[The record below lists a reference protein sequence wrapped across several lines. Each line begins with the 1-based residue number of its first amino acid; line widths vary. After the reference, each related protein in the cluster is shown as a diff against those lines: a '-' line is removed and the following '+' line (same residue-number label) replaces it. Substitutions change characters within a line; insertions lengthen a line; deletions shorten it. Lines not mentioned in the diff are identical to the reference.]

1 MGTAEILE
9 IKSEKARMLGTRD
22 VYGEMLVELGRARK
36 DIVVLEADLS
46 GSTMTKFFAKEFPE
60 RFFNMGIAEQDMIG
74 TAAGLALAGKIPFAS
89 SFAIFASGR
98 AWEQVRQAIAY
109 PALNVK
115 IVASHGGICVG
126 EDGASHQMLEDFAL
140 MRVIPNMRVI
150 VPADGVEMREIMHA
164 AVNTE
169 GPFYIR
175 TSRMKFPVIYPEGAD
190 FRIGKGSVLRKGSDV
205 SIIAVGLM
213 VSESLKAAEALAKKG
228 ISATVVNMSTLK
240 PIDAE
245 LIAECARQTGA
256 IVTAEEHSVIGGLG
270 SAVCD
275 VTASRSPVPVRTVGI
290 NDSFGMSGK
299 SEELLACYGL
309 QAPDIAK
316 AVEEVLGR
324 K

>member
-1 MGTAEILE
+1 MGAAETQE
-9 IKSEKARMLGTRD
+9 TKREKAPMMGTRD
-22 VYGEMLVELGRARK
+22 VYGEMLVELGRERS

-46 GSTMTKFFAKEFPE
+46 GSTMTKFFAKEFPD
-60 RFFNMGIAEQDMIG
+60 RFFNMGISEQDMIG

-98 AWEQVRQAIAY
+98 AWEQVRQAVAY

-140 MRVIPNMRVI
+140 MRVIPNMHVI
-150 VPADGVEMREIMHA
+150 VPADGMEMREIMRT
-164 AVNTE
+164 AVVTE

-175 TSRMKFPVIYPEGAD
+175 TSRMKFPVIYPEGAG
-190 FRIGKGSVLRKGSDV
+190 FRIGKGSVLRRGADV
-205 SIIAVGLM
+205 SIMAVGIM
-213 VSESLKAAEALAKKG
+213 VSEALKAAEALAKKG

-240 PIDAE
+240 PIDE
-245 LIAECARQTGA
+245 GLIVECARQTGA

-270 SAVCD
+270 SAVSA
-275 VTASRSPVPVRTVGI
+275 VTAEHCPVPVRMVGI
-290 NDSFGMSGK
+290 NDRFGMSGK

-309 QAPDIAK
+309 QAPDIVA
-316 AVEEVLGR
+316 AVGEVLG
-324 K
+324 KK

>member
-9 IKSEKARMLGTRD
+9 IKSEKAQTLGTRD

-36 DIVVLEADLS
+36 EIVVLDADLS

-126 EDGASHQMLEDFAL
+126 EDGSSHQMLEDFAL
-140 MRVIPNMRVI
+140 MRVIPNMHVI
-150 VPADGVEMREIMHA
+150 VPADGVEMREIMYA
-164 AVNTE
+164 AVNTD

-190 FRIGKGSVLRKGSDV
+190 FRIGKGSVVREGSDV

-213 VSESLKAAEALAKKG
+213 VSESLKAAGALAIKG
-228 ISATVVNMSTLK
+228 ISAKVVNMSSLK
-240 PIDAE
+240 PIDAG
-245 LIAECARQTGA
+245 LIEDCARRTGA

-270 SAVCD
+270 SAVCE
-275 VTASRSPVPVRTVGI
+275 VTAENCPVPVKMVGI
-290 NDSFGMSGK
+290 KDRFGMSGK

-309 QAPDIAK
+309 QSPDIVT
-316 AVEEVLGR
+316 AVEEVLRR

>member
-9 IKSEKARMLGTRD
+9 IKPEKAQTLGTRD
-22 VYGEMLVELGRARK
+22 VYGEMLVELGRERK

-74 TAAGLALAGKIPFAS
+74 TAAGLALAGKTAFAS

-140 MRVIPNMRVI
+140 MRVIPNTRVI
-150 VPADGVEMREIMHA
+150 VPADGVEMREIMRSVA
-164 AVNTE
+164 DAE

-190 FRIGKGSVLRKGSDV
+190 FRIGKGSVLRRGSDV
-205 SIIAVGLM
+205 SIIAVGIM
-213 VSESLKAAEALAKKG
+213 VSESLKAAETLANKG

-245 LIAECARQTGA
+245 LISECARQTGA
-256 IVTAEEHSVIGGLG
+256 IVTAEEHSIVGGLG

-275 VTASRSPVPVRTVGI
+275 ITAGRCPVPVSVVGI
-290 NDSFGMSGK
+290 KDTFGMSGK

-309 QAPDIAK
+309 LARDIVK
-316 AVEEVLGR
+316 AAEEVLGR

>member
-1 MGTAEILE
+1 MGAADKVETR
-9 IKSEKARMLGTRD
+9 SEKAQSLGTRD
-22 VYGEMLVELGRARK
+22 IYGEMLVELGRARK
-36 DIVVLEADLS
+36 EIVVLDADLS

-150 VPADGVEMREIMHA
+150 VPADGVEMREIMQ
-164 AVNTE
+164 AVVDTD

-175 TSRMKFPVIYPEGAD
+175 TSRMKFPVIYPDGAG

-213 VSESLKAAEALAKKG
+213 VSEALKAAEALAKKG
-228 ISATVVNMSTLK
+228 ISARVVNMSTLK

-245 LIAECARQTGA
+245 LIVDCARQTGA
-256 IVTAEEHSVIGGLG
+256 IVTAEEHSIIGGLG
-270 SAVCD
+270 SAVCQ
-275 VTASRSPVPVRTVGI
+275 VTAESCPVPVRTVGI
-290 NDSFGMSGK
+290 KDVFGMSGK
-299 SEELLACYGL
+299 SDELLACYCL
-309 QAPDIAK
+309 QAPDIVA
-316 AVEEVLGR
+316 AVEEVLG
-324 K
+324 KK

>member
-9 IKSEKARMLGTRD
+9 IKSEKPQVLGTRD
-22 VYGEMLVELGRARK
+22 VYGEMLVELGRVRK
-36 DIVVLEADLS
+36 EIVVLDADLS

-115 IVASHGGICVG
+115 VVASHGGICVG

-150 VPADGVEMREIMHA
+150 VPADGVEMREIMQA
-164 AVNTE
+164 AVNTN

-175 TSRMKFPVIYPEGAD
+175 TSRMKFPVIYPDGAD

-213 VSESLKAAEALAKKG
+213 VSESLKAAEALAEKG
-228 ISATVVNMSTLK
+228 ISARVVNMSSLK

-245 LIAECARQTGA
+245 LIVDCARQTGA

-270 SAVCD
+270 SAVCE
-275 VTASRSPVPVRTVGI
+275 VTAAGCPVPVRTVGI
-290 NDSFGMSGK
+290 KDQFGMSGK
-299 SEELLACYGL
+299 SDELLACYGL
-309 QAPDIAK
+309 QAPDIIK